1 MIELVKETP
10 SWRQVV
16 DQKCI
21 FQKVCRIWN
30 FLLGFVIGNRAV
42 LERTRTLLDVSVSET
57 GNTTTVN
64 VFIFESPFH

>member
-1 MIELVKETP
+1 MIELVEETL

-21 FQKVCRIWN
+21 FQKVGRIWN
-30 FLLGFVIGNRAV
+30 FLLGFVIGNRA
-42 LERTRTLLDVSVSET
+42 LLARTRTLLDVSVSET
-57 GNTTTVN
+57 GNTTVN